1 MVYFVIWILFI
12 FWYSCTIIFPNC
24 FNNISDKKIEQE
36 RISDKSKLNFI
47 YIKKDIFPKLRIIA
61 ITAIILFLMNA
72 FFTIAWVL
80 ISFNLDN
87 ELIKKYCEIIY
98 ILLFI
103 IVGTIPIIKLNLNNK

>member
-24 FNNISDKKIEQE
+24 FYNVSDKKIEKE

-47 YIKKDIFPKLRIIA
+47 YIKKDVSPKLKIIA
-61 ITAIILFLMNA
+61 ITAILLFLMNA
-72 FFTIAWVL
+72 FFTIVWGL
-80 ISFNLDN
+80 ISFNLEN

-103 IVGTIPIIKLNLNNK
+103 IIGTIPIIKLNLNNK